1 MNSERKPTAEHKD
14 GWTLGRKN
22 KNKWIMSFYFTTKS
36 YCKSYAMGQS
46 NTLKTHAYKVSMTFL
61 I

>member
-1 MNSERKPTAEHKD
+1 MWNIRTD
-14 GWTLGRKN
+14 GQTWGRKN
-22 KNKWIMSFYFTTKS
+22 KSKWIMSFYLTTMS
-36 YCKSYAMGQS
+36 YCKSYASCQS